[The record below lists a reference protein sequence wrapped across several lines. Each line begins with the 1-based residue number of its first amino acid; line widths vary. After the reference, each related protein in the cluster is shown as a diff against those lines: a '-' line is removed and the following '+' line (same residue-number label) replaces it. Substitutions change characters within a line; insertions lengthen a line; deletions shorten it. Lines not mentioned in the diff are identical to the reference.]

1 MLASSGPAATLA
13 QTPLIPGESGKRR
26 CQQRLLLLTWSAKSE
41 HDGLPSGGTAGR
53 EKGERVN
60 QQVGQPGQHGHSHDP
75 AGGRRSIPASI
86 GARAVLASMA
96 VLLACSAGPASAAD
110 WAPNETPA
118 SFQADLIDYEF
129 SQSRGLFAW
138 NDCCGTLWLGR
149 VDRATGRF
157 IPADGKGVLVDPDT
171 MTFQDAQKTKNGPE
185 WVSMLGGDVIVYT
198 KYSGRHTDGNSR
210 IGLAYPMAPSS
221 SCAYISSDGYWCA
234 GDLGPED
241 VRKAP
246 YGSKVDNDP
255 APRISYV
262 DNREN
267 HYWRELL
274 NPGTEQPIP
283 DFPASNYP
291 IRLTAC
297 ADPTIPGV
305 RSAVYPVTIDGVQQ
319 AVWRDFDS
327 GVVTQL
333 TFDPG
338 TKYEVWMWC
347 APEYGNELVFFTLVD
362 QVELRVYRN
371 LPVGPGGAPV
381 WTPVYSQFAP
391 PGNEIFSP
399 EPVVYDGKS
408 YIFMAQTVA
417 PNRFRSQI
425 WIANIDASAPLF
437 KRITPL
443 DPLVTRT
450 DPEVFITDN
459 GPYVYYNVLE
469 PATRPNGSPKPCRN
483 PSCSLGVWFA
493 DPGLKPTTP

>member
-1 MLASSGPAATLA
+1 
-13 QTPLIPGESGKRR
+13 
-26 CQQRLLLLTWSAKSE
+26 
-41 HDGLPSGGTAGR
+41 
-53 EKGERVN
+53 
-60 QQVGQPGQHGHSHDP
+60 
-75 AGGRRSIPASI
+75 
-86 GARAVLASMA
+86 MA
-96 VLLACSAGPASAAD
+96 VLLACGAGPASAAD
-110 WAPNETPA
+110 MGAERDA
-118 SFQADLIDYEF
+118 GVVQADLIDYEF

-210 IGLAYPMAPSS
+210 IGLAYPMTPSS

-297 ADPTIPGV
+297 ADPTVPGV

-381 WTPVYSQFAP
+381 DAGLQPVRAARQRDLLARAVRLRRKVVHLHVAD
-391 PGNEIFSP
+391 GRA
-399 EPVVYDGKS
+399 EPLPLADLDRQHRRLGAAVQAHHAARSAGDAHRSGGLHHRQRPLHLLQRPRAGDPAER
-408 YIFMAQTVA
+408 IAQAVPQSELLA
-417 PNRFRSQI
+417 RRLVRRSRAEADDALSARC
-425 WIANIDASAPLF
+425 IAAA
-437 KRITPL
+437 
-443 DPLVTRT
+443 
-450 DPEVFITDN
+450 
-459 GPYVYYNVLE
+459 
-469 PATRPNGSPKPCRN
+469 ATGRGHGGR
-483 PSCSLGVWFA
+483 GA
-493 DPGLKPTTP
+493 